1 MALRPEMSTN
11 TKMRTLPPLPSQSP
25 KRLLYLKPKKLS
37 FSTGFSRSQLIKGK
51 DDIDHYLEVNF
62 KGLSKQETAIYRNS
76 HKKNICIE
84 MLKEGYHK
92 SFFEFSSLIQKWN
105 ALREAGGPGSAIW
118 LQTSLEEQPHKLD
131 QLHHFLTRA
140 EAAERSEY
148 YEEMYNNLL
157 SLARCFDNSEDKW
170 LRNYF
175 YERCFETAKLIQIDG
190 GRKEAETHAILGHV
204 CEEKRHFKEA
214 AEHYEAF
221 HQLTEGRMWKDEA
234 GRTHN
239 SLACENLWRIYTI
252 LADKMLENKQH
263 KPAIKTLIKAFEIAK
278 KGGHRKMEG
287 KAAYC
292 LGLAYHSSNLFDTA
306 VSILNTY
313 IEISTTLDDNI
324 GIGKGYEAIAK
335 VLKSQG
341 KLTEALD
348 YLEKYVKIAESNN
361 ECQSVVEGCTMIGDI
376 YSAQGFYDKA
386 CESYK
391 KAFDT
396 TENLRIPSLVDEIKV
411 NFGIAKAH
419 QMMATFNRYVEPKDH
434 ISLEYL
440 LQWKEK
446 RSDLPADPV
455 TDESLEKAVDRL

>member
-1 MALRPEMSTN
+1 MELRPKMSTN
-11 TKMRTLPPLPSQSP
+11 TKMKTLPSLPSQST
-25 KRLLYLKPKKLS
+25 KRLLYLKPKRLS

-62 KGLSKQETAIYRNS
+62 KGLSKQEAALYRNS
-76 HKKNICIE
+76 YKKNICIE
-84 MLKEGYHK
+84 MLQEGYHK
-92 SFFEFSSLIQKWN
+92 SFSELTSLIEKWN

-140 EAAERSEY
+140 EAAERSEN

-157 SLARCFDNSEDKW
+157 SLARCFDNSEDIW

-175 YERCFETAKLIQIDG
+175 YERCFKTAKLIQIDG
-190 GRKEAETHAILGHV
+190 GRKEAETHAIMGFV
-204 CEEKRHFKEA
+204 CEEKGQFTEA

-221 HQLTEGRMWKDEA
+221 HQLTEGRMWKDET
-234 GRTHN
+234 GRSHN

-292 LGLAYHSSNLFDTA
+292 LGLAYHSSKLFETA
-306 VSILNTY
+306 VT
-313 IEISTTLDDNI
+313 
-324 GIGKGYEAIAK
+324 
-335 VLKSQG
+335 
-341 KLTEALD
+341 
-348 YLEKYVKIAESNN
+348 
-361 ECQSVVEGCTMIGDI
+361 
-376 YSAQGFYDKA
+376 GFYDKA
-386 CESYK
+386 CEYFR

-396 TENLRIPSLVDEIKV
+396 AKSLGNSPLVDETKV

-419 QMMATFNRYVEPKDH
+419 QMMATFNRYIEPEDH
-434 ISLEYL
+434 TSLQYL
-440 LQWKEK
+440 LKWKEN

-455 TDESLEKAVDRL
+455 TDGGKAVGEDPFQTQIHGPPSTRNPRKSSRRAAIGLFPRTPKRHILNGTFEIQPKIKKMFRICLVFEP